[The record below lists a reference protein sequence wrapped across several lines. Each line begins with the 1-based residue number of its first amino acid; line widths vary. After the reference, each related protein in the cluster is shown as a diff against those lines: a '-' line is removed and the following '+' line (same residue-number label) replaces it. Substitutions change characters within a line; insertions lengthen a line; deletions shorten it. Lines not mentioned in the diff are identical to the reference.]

1 MIELGKRLR
10 TLRLERGFT
19 QEYLSDLLKI
29 PQASYSKLENN
40 KGKIDV
46 KVLKKIADLYEIDLV
61 ELFKTEHIIN
71 NNQTDSNSS
80 NLIFNQLSQKLIE
93 QYENR
98 ILELKE
104 MNLFLLSQLKKVTYF
119 FLAGTS
125 FFKINNSTL
134 LSSAL
139 PCFKDWVLPYPL

>member
-1 MIELGKRLR
+1 MIELSKRLR
-10 TLRLERGFT
+10 ALRIERGFT

-29 PQASYSKLENN
+29 PQSSYSKLENN
-40 KGKIDV
+40 KEKIDV

-61 ELFKTEHIIN
+61 ELFKTEHIII

-104 MNLFLLSQLKKVTYF
+104 MNLFLLSQLKK
-119 FLAGTS
+119 
-125 FFKINNSTL
+125 
-134 LSSAL
+134 
-139 PCFKDWVLPYPL
+139 

>member
-1 MIELGKRLR
+1 MIELSKRLR
-10 TLRLERGFT
+10 ALRIERGFT

-29 PQASYSKLENN
+29 PQSSYSKLENN

-61 ELFKTEHIIN
+61 ELFKTDHII

-80 NLIFNQLSQKLIE
+80 NLLFNQLSQKLIE

-104 MNLFLLSQLKKVTYF
+104 VNLFLLSQLKK
-119 FLAGTS
+119 
-125 FFKINNSTL
+125 
-134 LSSAL
+134 
-139 PCFKDWVLPYPL
+139 

>member
-10 TLRLERGFT
+10 TLKLERGFT

-29 PQASYSKLENN
+29 PQASYSKSENN

-61 ELFKTEHIIN
+61 ELFKTEHVIY
-71 NNQTDSNSS
+71 NNQTDLNSN
-80 NLIFNQLSQKLIE
+80 NLIFNQLYQKLIE

-98 ILELKE
+98 ISELKE
-104 MNLFLLSQLKKVTYF
+104 MNLFLFSQLKK
-119 FLAGTS
+119 
-125 FFKINNSTL
+125 
-134 LSSAL
+134 
-139 PCFKDWVLPYPL
+139 

>member
-1 MIELGKRLR
+1 MTELGKRWR
-10 TLRLERGFT
+10 TLRVEKGFT

-61 ELFKTEHIIN
+61 ELFKTEHVIY
-71 NNQTDSNSS
+71 NNQTDSNSN

-98 ILELKE
+98 ISELKE
-104 MNLFLLSQLKKVTYF
+104 MNLFLFSQLKK
-119 FLAGTS
+119 
-125 FFKINNSTL
+125 
-134 LSSAL
+134 
-139 PCFKDWVLPYPL
+139 

>member
-1 MIELGKRLR
+1 MIELSKRLR
-10 TLRLERGFT
+10 ALRIERGFT
-19 QEYLSDLLKI
+19 QEHLSDLLII
-29 PQASYSKLENN
+29 PQSSYSKLENN

-61 ELFKTEHIIN
+61 ELFKTDHIIN

-104 MNLFLLSQLKKVTYF
+104 MNLFLLSQLKK
-119 FLAGTS
+119 
-125 FFKINNSTL
+125 
-134 LSSAL
+134 
-139 PCFKDWVLPYPL
+139 

>member
-1 MIELGKRLR
+1 MIELSKRLR
-10 TLRLERGFT
+10 ALRIERGFT

-29 PQASYSKLENN
+29 PQSSYSKLENN

-61 ELFKTEHIIN
+61 ELFKTDHIIN

-104 MNLFLLSQLKKVTYF
+104 MNLFLLSQLKK
-119 FLAGTS
+119 
-125 FFKINNSTL
+125 
-134 LSSAL
+134 
-139 PCFKDWVLPYPL
+139 